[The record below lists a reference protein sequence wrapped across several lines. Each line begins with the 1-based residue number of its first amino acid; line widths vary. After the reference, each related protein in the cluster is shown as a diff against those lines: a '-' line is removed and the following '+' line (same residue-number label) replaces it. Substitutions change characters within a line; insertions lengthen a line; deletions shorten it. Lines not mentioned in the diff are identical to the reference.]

1 MIIGKIVHK
10 LVYFFNV
17 IAALLLLISYILPY
31 IPPKSFPMI
40 SVLSLSVPVLILIN
54 LLFVFYGLFFMKRM
68 WMLSFFVLLM
78 GFQNFKALYKF
89 SHKENALP
97 ARHIRVMSYNV
108 RLFNFYKWIADD
120 SIPSKMSQLIQEA
133 DPSLIALQ
141 DYHPSGKPIFDRYS
155 YSFEKLKG
163 QKSKAGLA
171 IFSMYPIVSQ
181 GSLDFPDTSN
191 NGIFVD
197 VLVQKDTI
205 RVYNIHFQSLKI
217 SPEMN
222 DLGEQNYELLGNR
235 IAKAF
240 IKQQDQLDVFLK
252 HYEKSPYKT
261 LVMGDFNNTAFSYL
275 YRKMIRT
282 GLQDSFVE
290 AGYSFGQTY
299 DFKLFPLRID
309 FILSDDNFRTLQF
322 KTYNQK
328 ISDHFPITGTLT
340 WE

>member
-1 MIIGKIVHK
+1 MVHK
-10 LVYFFNV
+10 FVYFFNV
-17 IAALLLLISYILPY
+17 VAALLLLISYILPY

-68 WMLSFFVLLM
+68 WMLSFFVLLL

-97 ARHIRVMSYNV
+97 AKHIRVMSYNV

-120 SIPSKMSQLIQEA
+120 SIPSKMGQLIKKA

-141 DYHPSGKPIFDRYS
+141 DYHPSGKPIFDGYTHR
-155 YSFEKLKG
+155 FEKLKG
-163 QKSKAGLA
+163 QKSKSGLA
-171 IFSMYPIVSQ
+171 IFSMHPIVAQ

-205 RVYNIHFQSLKI
+205 RVYNVHFQSLKI

-240 IKQQDQLDVFLK
+240 VKQQAQLDVFLA

-261 LVMGDFNNTAFSYL
+261 IVMGDFNNTAFSYL
-275 YRKMIRT
+275 YRKMIRA

-290 AGYSFGQTY
+290 AGYSFGKTY

-309 FILSDDNFRTLQF
+309 FILSDENFRTLQF
-322 KTYNQK
+322 KTYEQK
-328 ISDHFPITGTLT
+328 NSDHFPIAGTLG